1 MGLTM
6 VERKAVT
13 KETVARYLR
22 ASKKGKGRILDE
34 LCALTG
40 WNRDHARRALRQA
53 AGGPKPRKP
62 RRQALVYGPE
72 LTAPL
77 AKVWATL
84 DGPCG
89 KRLAP
94 FMEEIVGVLQR
105 FGELEL
111 GPRERELLLCMS
123 AATIDRRLKG
133 ARRGLELKG
142 RSGTKPG
149 TMLKHQIAIRTF
161 AEWDEDR
168 PGFLEIDLVGHEGGN
183 PSGDFC
189 QSLDM
194 TDVAT
199 GWTEVRAVKNKAQ
212 RWVFEALQAAQAD
225 LPFPLAGID
234 SDNGSEFIND
244 ELYRYCTQR
253 AITFTR
259 SRPHRK
265 NDSCYVEQKNW
276 SVVRRAVGYLRY
288 DTDAE
293 LAVLQDLYGHL
304 RLWVNFFSPQ
314 MKLKDK
320 TRQGARVTKHYDV
333 ARTPYQRV
341 LASSEVSANAKAPL
355 TRQYRTLNPAQLKR
369 DIGRCQD
376 RLLKQA
382 KLKEDRRRKE
392 VRSATASRA
401 LSVRQRSP
409 RSRAS

>member
-13 KETVARYLR
+13 KETVARYRR
-22 ASKKGKGRILDE
+22 ASKKGKGLILDE

-53 AGGPKPRKP
+53 TGPAKPRQP
-62 RRQALVYGPE
+62 RRQVLVYGPE

-77 AKVWATL
+77 RKVWATL

-111 GPRERELLLCMS
+111 GPRERELLLHMS

-149 TMLKHQIAIRTF
+149 AMLKHQIAIRTF
-161 AEWDEDR
+161 SCWDEDR

-244 ELYRYCTQR
+244 ELLRYCAER
-253 AITFTR
+253 RITFTR

-293 LAVLQDLYGHL
+293 LAVLEELYGHL

-320 TRQGARVTKHYDV
+320 TRQGARVTKRYDV

-341 LASSEVSANAKAPL
+341 LASPKVSAKAKATL

-392 VRSATASRA
+392 VRSTTASRA
-401 LSVRQRSP
+401 LSGRQRSP
-409 RSRAS
+409 RSRTS

>member
-1 MGLTM
+1 M
-6 VERKAVT
+6 VERRAVT
-13 KETVARYLR
+13 KETVARYRR
-22 ASKKGKGRILDE
+22 ASKKGKGLILDE

-53 AGGPKPRKP
+53 AGPAKPRQP
-62 RRQALVYGPE
+62 RRQVLVYGPE
-72 LTAPL
+72 LMAPL

-94 FMEEIVGVLQR
+94 FMAEIVGVLER

-111 GPRERELLLCMS
+111 GSQEREQLLAMS
-123 AATIDRRLKG
+123 AATIDRRLRG

-149 TMLKHQIAIRTF
+149 AMFKHQIAIRTF
-161 AEWDEDR
+161 SEWDEDR

-212 RWVFEALQAAQAD
+212 RWVFEALQAVEAD

-234 SDNGSEFIND
+234 SEGGSEFIND

-253 AITFTR
+253 RITFTR

-265 NDSCYVEQKNW
+265 NDSC
-276 SVVRRAVGYLRY
+276 
-288 DTDAE
+288 
-293 LAVLQDLYGHL
+293 
-304 RLWVNFFSPQ
+304 
-314 MKLKDK
+314 
-320 TRQGARVTKHYDV
+320 
-333 ARTPYQRV
+333 
-341 LASSEVSANAKAPL
+341 
-355 TRQYRTLNPAQLKR
+355 
-369 DIGRCQD
+369 
-376 RLLKQA
+376 
-382 KLKEDRRRKE
+382 
-392 VRSATASRA
+392 
-401 LSVRQRSP
+401 
-409 RSRAS
+409 

>member
-1 MGLTM
+1 MLPAPGSCQDRELTH
-6 VERKAVT
+6 EQCPRKRKTVT
-13 KETVARYLR
+13 KETLTRYLR

-62 RRQALVYGPE
+62 RRRALVYGPE

-77 AKVWATL
+77 LKVWATL

-94 FMEEIVGVLQR
+94 FMEEIVAVLQR

-212 RWVFEALQAAQAD
+212 RWVFEALQAAEAD
-225 LPFPLAGID
+225 LPFPLCGID

-244 ELYRYCTQR
+244 ELYRY
-253 AITFTR
+253 
-259 SRPHRK
+259 
-265 NDSCYVEQKNW
+265 
-276 SVVRRAVGYLRY
+276 
-288 DTDAE
+288 
-293 LAVLQDLYGHL
+293 
-304 RLWVNFFSPQ
+304 
-314 MKLKDK
+314 
-320 TRQGARVTKHYDV
+320 
-333 ARTPYQRV
+333 
-341 LASSEVSANAKAPL
+341 
-355 TRQYRTLNPAQLKR
+355 
-369 DIGRCQD
+369 
-376 RLLKQA
+376 
-382 KLKEDRRRKE
+382 
-392 VRSATASRA
+392 
-401 LSVRQRSP
+401 
-409 RSRAS
+409 